1 MFCLSDLGFNDRTC
15 VVRCTGAELT
25 CIWPNWRVKSTEL
38 LGSLHANLHASLCGS
53 FLTLTGSISLQ
64 ALAPFQL
71 VTGGPP
77 GPWLLVPFP
86 NPS

>member
-25 CIWPNWRVKSTEL
+25 CIWPNWRVKSTEI
-38 LGSLHANLHASLCGS
+38 LGSLHANLHASPSLFDPHGLNFLAGSGS
-53 FLTLTGSISLQ
+53 FPTGDRW
-64 ALAPFQL
+64 
-71 VTGGPP
+71 P
-77 GPWLLVPFP
+77 GPAWLLVPFP